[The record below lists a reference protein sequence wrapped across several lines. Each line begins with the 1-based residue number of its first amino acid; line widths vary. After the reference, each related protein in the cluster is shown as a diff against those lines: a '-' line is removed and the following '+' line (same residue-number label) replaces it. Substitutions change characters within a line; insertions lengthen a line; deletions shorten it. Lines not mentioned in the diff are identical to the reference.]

1 MGGSIWTLVSGILNT
16 LKATGV
22 ALLVIFFFYGIIKS
36 SVSFRDILRQPTQII
51 GLFIRIILA
60 KFLIDYGAELLLKI
74 LAIVQELISSIH
86 TSTPMNALV
95 VPPELADLISNAGF
109 WEGLGAW
116 CASFLGTLVVYLLSI
131 IIMVIVYGRFFKIYL
146 LTAIS
151 PLPLSGL
158 SSEATEYIGLNF
170 LKSYTGEC
178 LRGVLIL
185 VSCRIFSAFAISSP
199 ALDPTAT
206 AGAAAWLYVAQIV
219 MNLLILVI
227 LVKTS
232 DRMVKEI
239 FGI

>member
-36 SVSFRDILRQPTQII
+36 SISFRDMLRQPTQII

-74 LAIVQELISSIH
+74 LAIVQELIASIH
-86 TSTPMNALV
+86 TQTLTNALV
-95 VPPELADLISNAGF
+95 VPPELAGLISSASF

-116 CASFLGTLVVYLLSI
+116 CASFLGTLIVYLLSI

-146 LTAIS
+146 LAAIS

-185 VSCRIFSAFAISSP
+185 VACRIFSAFAISSP

-206 AGAAAWLYVAQIV
+206 AGAAAWLYMAQIV